1 MNKRTG
7 YIIGAVIVVLAISLI
22 MSFNSLVQKQEL
34 VKLQWSEVQN
44 AYQRRIDL
52 IPNLVNAVKGQAN
65 FEQTTLLQV
74 TAARAKAAS
83 INISTNAVNANQYQ
97 QQVAVQD
104 QLAAATNRLL
114 VTVEKYPALQGTEAF
129 RGLQSQL
136 EGSERR
142 IKFARKDF
150 NTAIE
155 AYNSY
160 VRSFPTKLAAG
171 LFGFQSQ
178 EGFQSIAGAD
188 KSVEIKF

>member
-7 YIIGAVIVVLAISLI
+7 YIIGAVIVVLSISFV
-22 MSFNSLVQKQEL
+22 MSFNSLVQKEEL

-65 FEQTTLLQV
+65 FEQTTLQQV

-83 INISTNAVNANQYQ
+83 ININTNAVNADQYQ
-97 QQVAVQD
+97 QQLAVQD

-160 VRSFPTKLAAG
+160 VRGFPSKLPAAV
-171 LFGFQSQ
+171 FGFKPK
-178 EGFQSIAGAD
+178 EGFQSVAGAD

>member
-1 MNKRTG
+1 
-7 YIIGAVIVVLAISLI
+7 
-22 MSFNSLVQKQEL
+22 
-34 VKLQWSEVQN
+34 
-44 AYQRRIDL
+44 
-52 IPNLVNAVKGQAN
+52 VNAD
-65 FEQTTLLQV
+65 
-74 TAARAKAAS
+74 
-83 INISTNAVNANQYQ
+83 QYQ

-114 VTVEKYPALQGTEAF
+114 VTIDKYPALQGTEAF

-150 NTAIE
+150 NSAIE

-160 VRSFPTKLAAG
+160 VRSFPTKLPAAI
-171 LFGFQSQ
+171 FGFKDK
-178 EGFQSIAGAD
+178 EGFQSVAGAD

>member
-7 YIIGAVIVVLAISLI
+7 YIIGAVIVVLVISLT
-22 MSFNSLVQKQEL
+22 MSFNSLVQKEEL

-65 FEQTTLLQV
+65 FEQTTLQQV

-83 INISTNAVNANQYQ
+83 INIKTNAVNADQYQ

-160 VRSFPTKLAAG
+160 VRSFPTKLPA
-171 LFGFQSQ
+171 LIFGFKAK
-178 EGFQSIAGAD
+178 EGFQSTAGAD

>member
-7 YIIGAVIVVLAISLI
+7 YIIGAVIVVLSISLI
-22 MSFNSLVQKQEL
+22 MSFNSLVQKEEL

-52 IPNLVNAVKGQAN
+52 IPNLVNAVKGQTN
-65 FEQTTLLQV
+65 FEQTTLQQV

-83 INISTNAVNANQYQ
+83 ININTNAVNADQYQ

-114 VTVEKYPALQGTEAF
+114 VTVEKYPALQGSEAF

-160 VRSFPTKLAAG
+160 VRSFPTKLPAA
-171 LFGFQSQ
+171 LFGFKDK
-178 EGFQSIAGAD
+178 EGFQSVAGAD